1 MSVDQTAPIDRVT
14 AAMEG
19 VSNTAPQ
26 QASQQDISQLGGIL
40 SRMGPQLQA
49 YGIQDQVMQVFGE
62 VSTSSA
68 ATAAPA
74 ATLQRAVI
82 DGRSQDDVHGIPLPA
97 SLQNEL
103 DVLAARGA
111 AMPGGT
117 PPSVLL
123 GDLSGSELDN
133 NYILLDRDVSIDV
146 PTGEVTEDGEPV
158 LRRINP
164 QAASSDQSV
173 RAGRESVMVSLR
185 DVKGHLYHGLERDA
199 DGNLTPESLAT
210 FNERLANL
218 TQHTTGT
225 ESGAL
230 AREFEYVGEGDERRA
245 VDVDLRLSG
254 VLYRDT
260 EGGADTSGQ
269 GQGQGQ
275 PQQDPGATGEQAIP
289 AGAATTRAGAA
300 TSTASEASMAPGNDL
315 TSLFLGGTAG
325 TAGTAGTGAMLG
337 AWGDQNHFG
346 LGGNMSTADMG
357 TLAGGFA
364 GLTSIAAAGDAVLPS
379 VSVGPFM
386 HIPMMGTAMVAGGVE
401 GAARLAGLPGL
412 ELNARKVRELT
423 FQIQK
428 DENMIRTI
436 QTSNMPIEYLIMVIM
451 AHVYDSADKRMRLKL
466 EEIMVAEQLQ
476 KRAEMREAAGK
487 ATGGFLSGLVSW
499 IPGVGSAIGG
509 AISGGIDYAVS
520 KANEVDSRLNG
531 NLKSHTVLTQEL
543 QMLVQILKQMMELIS
558 NLSKNWHDMA
568 MTPIRNLR

>member
-19 VSNTAPQ
+19 VTNAAPQ
-26 QASQQDISQLGGIL
+26 QATQQDITQLGSIL
-40 SRMGPQLQA
+40 NGMAPQLQS
-49 YGIQDQVMQVFGE
+49 YGIQDQVMQIFGE
-62 VSTSSA
+62 VSTANA

-74 ATLQRAVI
+74 ATMQRAVI

-123 GDLSGSELDN
+123 GELSGTELDN

-146 PTGEVTEDGEPV
+146 PTGELTEDGEPI

-210 FNERLANL
+210 FNERLANI

-289 AGAATTRAGAA
+289 TGAATTRAGAA
-300 TSTASEASMAPGNDL
+300 TSTASDASMAPGNDL
-315 TSLFLGGTAG
+315 MSLFLG
-325 TAGTAGTGAMLG
+325 GTAGTGAMLG

-346 LGGNMSTADMG
+346 LGGNVSAADMG
-357 TLAGGFA
+357 VLAGGFA

-386 HIPMMGTAMVAGGVE
+386 HLPMMSTAMVAGGVE

-423 FQIQK
+423 FQIQQ

-436 QTSNMPIEYLIMVIM
+436 QSSNMPIEYLIMVIM

-466 EEIMVAEQLQ
+466 EEIMVAEQLE
-476 KRAEMREAAGK
+476 KRRELREAAGK

-499 IPGVGSAIGG
+499 IPGVGSAVGG

-531 NLKSHTVLTQEL
+531 NIKSHTVLTQEL